1 MGHNR
6 VVGSAAAR
14 QEYSLASA
22 LLDSG
27 KMRALDALLVQ
38 LRAEGHKV
46 LLFSQMTAMMGLLG
60 DYLAFRKFRFLRL
73 DGSSSIAER
82 SASGPP
88 QRTSSWTPPSLQC
101 TLIPCSPILA
111 ARHCRLIYALAGLP
125 CWC

>member
-73 DGSSSIAER
+73 DGSSSIPER
-82 SASGPP
+82 FGFGPP
-88 QRTSSWTPPSLQC
+88 QRTQDPALQC
-101 TLIPCSPILA
+101 TLISCSPILA
-111 ARHCRLIYALAGLP
+111 ARHCSFICAYVWLP
-125 CWC
+125 CCC